1 MPLFIDT
8 HAHLFLPEFDADRA
22 KVVERAI
29 QNGVRKIL
37 LPNIDQTSIL
47 PMNNMANAFPGIC
60 HAMMG
65 LHPTSV
71 KENYE
76 IELGLVEAELKKG
89 TYVGIGEIG
98 IDLYWDKSHLK
109 QQSLAFAKQLEW
121 SLLLNLPVVIH
132 ARESFPEILEIVSG
146 FKGLKGIFHAFT
158 GDLEIAEQVTRMGF
172 KIGIGGILTFKTSL
186 LPQVIREIPLES
198 MVLETDSPYLAPVP
212 FRGKRN
218 ESSYIPL
225 IAEAVQRLKNV
236 SLEEVAHIT
245 TQNVLEL
252 FTLPDYADSK

>member
-1 MPLFIDT
+1 MPGFIDT
-8 HAHLFLPEFDADRA
+8 HAHLFLPDFDADRE

-29 QNGVRKIL
+29 QNGVHKIL
-37 LPNIDQTSIL
+37 LPNIDHASIL
-47 PMNNMANAFPGIC
+47 PMHNMVNAFPGIC

-76 IELGLVEAELKKG
+76 NELGIVEDELKKG
-89 TYVGIGEIG
+89 QYVGIGEIG
-98 IDLYWDKSHLK
+98 IDLYWDKSHLR
-109 QQSLAFAKQLEW
+109 QQSLAFAAQLDW

-146 FKGLKGIFHAFT
+146 YKGLKGIFHAFT
-158 GDLEIAEQVTRMGF
+158 GNLEIAEQVTGLGF
-172 KIGIGGILTFKTSL
+172 KIGIGGILTFKTSS
-186 LPQVIREIPLES
+186 LPEVIREIPLECI
-198 MVLETDSPYLAPVP
+198 VLETDSPYLAPVP
-212 FRGKRN
+212 YRGKRN

-225 IAEAVQRLKNV
+225 IAEAVQRIKNV

-252 FTLPDYADSK
+252 FALPDYADSK